1 MLLPPPSSLLFAVE
15 ITPAADP
22 SRAFV
27 VTSVRS
33 ARRPDSQAP
42 FSLHTGILRAV
53 TARQCPGNLE
63 MLLEMLAAYKSLFS
77 AKCDRCRRLTA
88 VTKGAELP
96 IVRRMVPREA
106 TAAAAA
112 REKRWIALHDACQ

>member
-1 MLLPPPSSLLFAVE
+1 MLLPSPSSLLFAVE

-33 ARRPDSQAP
+33 ARHPNSQPP
-42 FSLHTGILRAV
+42 FSLYTGILHAV

-88 VTKGAELP
+88 STKGAELP
-96 IVRRMVPREA
+96 VVRRMVPREA
-106 TAAAAA
+106 APVA